1 MDLRLRVSSPLMVQ
15 IDIES
20 LGTGRQMTTWV
31 EDKDLIRQDNEV
43 KLDGEDAWFKIVKV
57 YDDIKV
63 PKSQLGVRGFKN
75 NI

>member
-1 MDLRLRVSSPLMVQ
+1 MSNPLMVQ
-15 IDIES
+15 IDLES

-31 EDKDLIRQDNEV
+31 EDRDLVREGNRV
-43 KLDGEDAWFKIVKV
+43 RLDGEDAWMKIVKV